1 MDNYEI
7 VYITNKTVLPKN
19 NLVSAVFLIA
29 FNGSKIL
36 AIENDRGWDIPGGHI
51 EEGETPEQALI
62 REVKEEAGATFSNA
76 KLFAM
81 LKSDNKDIYKDK
93 VMFIYT
99 TNDFFLNEFIPSEDS
114 FGREVIEIEE
124 FLKRY
129 KGASFELTKLVY
141 KAQSIMGR

>member
-7 VYITNKTVLPKN
+7 IYINNETILPEKE
-19 NLVSAVFLIA
+19 LISAVFLIA

-51 EEGETPEQALI
+51 EGEETPEQALI

-81 LKSDNKDIYKDK
+81 LKSDNMDIYKDK
-93 VMFIYT
+93 VMFMYT
-99 TNDFFLNEFIPSEDS
+99 TNEFFLDEFIPSEDA

-129 KGASFELTKLVY
+129 KGSFIKLTKLIY
-141 KAQSIMGR
+141 KAKLIFNN